1 MIPFP
6 ADQIHDEDAALDW
19 WENEFAPCC
28 AALGGQVDGALLV
41 RELVTSL
48 RTIRNASLDQLLTI
62 TQAARE
68 TGYSARQIRRWLK
81 DGKIPNLGTDTAPR
95 VGRGDVTSHKKC
107 SLPRGYPIRIM
118 ETAQDIAR
126 SVANSKSRNDDG

>member
-6 ADQIHDEDAALDW
+6 ADEIRDEESALDW
-19 WENEFAPCC
+19 WEHEFADCC
-28 AALGGQVDGALLV
+28 ESLSGHVDGAALV
-41 RELVTSL
+41 RKVVGS
-48 RTIRNASLDQLLTI
+48 IREIRSASLDELLTV
-62 TQAARE
+62 TQVATE

-95 VGRGDVTSHKKC
+95 VRRGNVTSHMKC
-107 SLPRGYPIRIM
+107 SLPRRYPIRIM

-126 SVANSKSRNDDG
+126 SVANSKSRNCDD